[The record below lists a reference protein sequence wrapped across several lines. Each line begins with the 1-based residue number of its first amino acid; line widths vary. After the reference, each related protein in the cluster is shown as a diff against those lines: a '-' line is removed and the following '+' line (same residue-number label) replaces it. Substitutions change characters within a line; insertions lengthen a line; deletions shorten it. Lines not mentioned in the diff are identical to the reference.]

1 MVKERATVVAV
12 DGEQTW
18 VETVRQA
25 SCGSCGSRSSC
36 GTSALSRLFGNRP
49 FRVEVKNPVRA
60 AVGSEVT
67 IAVSEQGLM
76 DGAARLYLLPLLV
89 LFVALGTVEW
99 LPLQQEWSKVLLALL
114 LTAGAVQWMRGRGWF
129 DGKTL
134 MPEIVEVHTP
144 TIHFVK

>member
-1 MVKERATVVAV
+1 MVAV

-25 SCGSCGSRSSC
+25 SCGSCGSQSSC
-36 GTSALSRLFGNRP
+36 GTSALSKLFGNRP
-49 FRVEVKNPVRA
+49 FRVEVSNPMA
-60 AVGSEVT
+60 AKVGAEVT

-76 DGAARLYLLPLLV
+76 DGAARLYLLPLIV
-89 LFVALGTVEW
+89 LFAALGIAEW

-114 LTAGAVQWMRGRGWF
+114 LTAGAVRWMRGKGWF

-134 MPEIVEVHTP
+134 MPEIVEVHTQ
-144 TIHFVK
+144 TISFIK